1 MAGRRYQP
9 QVSAQL
15 ETLRTH
21 RQGTKKDHIP
31 VGDNTDK
38 RICSTELVLIE
49 AIEHFDFQED
59 TNGKRNKNI
68 VWNFSLISKVA
79 IKILKN
85 DQAKNISIRKKK
97 NIAA

>member
-59 TNGKRNKNI
+59 NKQ
-68 VWNFSLISKVA
+68 SS
-79 IKILKN
+79 
-85 DQAKNISIRKKK
+85 DQNPEK
-97 NIAA
+97 